1 MKNRIS
7 STYISLIIIYY
18 DIIRLITLRTDIIH
32 IFLILGGD
40 IVLIDFSFKNV
51 RSFKDEV
58 SFSMEVGEG
67 ITDYAE
73 ENIISS
79 GDIDVVKSSFI
90 FGGNASGKTNV
101 IRAFQL
107 LRQIVVYGTSSELDL
122 LPMDT
127 FASEYGNTYFKIRFS
142 KNKKIFDYT
151 IKYNLGHI
159 VNESLSVNNTVIFNR
174 TIDNV
179 IMPPLIKNLRESLRD
194 NQPLLFFA
202 QTNNVPEAKE
212 AYEWFAQDILMP
224 SLINNNLRN
233 QQLFRPLHTNPELKE
248 KVLYFLRAADFNIK
262 DIKTQEVILPISSNP
277 DKSEKVLLLHCEHE
291 GPDNTA
297 FVIDYEAESIGTR
310 IFLLLVMTIL
320 ENQHNSKLFLIDE
333 FDRSLHPKLVNI
345 LLRIFNE
352 WNHSGT
358 QLIATTHDTDI
369 LDTELR
375 TDQIWFVDKSYD
387 GVSTLDSA
395 FDFDEQSIKVI
406 KKNYQDGLYGADQII
421 NDSMMKD
428 ILGISDYEED
438 AHYGE
443 TV

>member
-1 MKNRIS
+1 M
-7 STYISLIIIYY
+7 
-18 DIIRLITLRTDIIH
+18 
-32 IFLILGGD
+32 
-40 IVLIDFSFKNV
+40 LIDFSFKNI

-58 SFSMEVGEG
+58 TFSMEVGEG

-73 ENIISS
+73 DNTISS
-79 GDIDVVKSSFI
+79 GEIDVVKSSFI

-107 LRQIVVYGTSSELDL
+107 LRQVVVYGTPSELDL
-122 LPMDT
+122 LPVDT
-127 FASEYGNTYFKIRFS
+127 FAGVYGNTYFKIRFS
-142 KNKKIFDYT
+142 KNKKIYDYI
-151 IKYNLGHI
+151 IKYNLGYI
-159 VNESLSVNNTVIFNR
+159 VNESLSVDNIVVFNR
-174 TIDNV
+174 SIDDV

-262 DIKTQEVILPISSNP
+262 DIKTQEVIVPISSDP

-291 GPDNTA
+291 GLDNIS
-297 FVIDYEAESIGTR
+297 FKVDYEAESIGTR
-310 IFLLLVMTIL
+310 IFLLLIMTIL
-320 ENQHNSKLFLIDE
+320 ENKHNSKLFLIDE
-333 FDRSLHPKLVNI
+333 FDRSLHPKLVTI

-352 WNHSGT
+352 WNRTGT
-358 QLIATTHDTDI
+358 QLIATTHDIDI
-369 LDTELR
+369 LDASLR

-395 FDFDEQSIKVI
+395 FDFNEQSIKNI

-421 NDSMMKD
+421 NDAMMKD
-428 ILGISDYEED
+428 ILGISDHEED
-438 AHYGE
+438 AHHGE

>member
-1 MKNRIS
+1 M
-7 STYISLIIIYY
+7 
-18 DIIRLITLRTDIIH
+18 
-32 IFLILGGD
+32 
-40 IVLIDFSFKNV
+40 LIDFSFKNV

-58 SFSMEVGEG
+58 TFSMEVGEG

-73 ENIISS
+73 ENTISS
-79 GDIDVVKSSFI
+79 GEIDVVKSSFI

-107 LRQIVVYGTSSELDL
+107 LRQIVVDGTASELEL
-122 LPMDT
+122 LPRDT
-127 FASEYGNTYFKIRFS
+127 FANESGDTNFKIHFT
-142 KNKKIFDYT
+142 KNGNLYYYELNYDWDAIINECLT
-151 IKYNLGHI
+151 ING
-159 VNESLSVNNTVIFNR
+159 NVIFKRNADEI
-174 TIDNV
+174 T
-179 IMPPLIKNLRESLRD
+179 MPPLIKDLKESLRV

-212 AYEWFAQDILMP
+212 AYEWFAQDILTP
-224 SLINNNLRN
+224 SLLNNNLRN

-262 DIKTQEVILPISSNP
+262 DIKTQEVIVPISSDT
-277 DKSEKVLLLHCEHE
+277 DKSKKVLLLYCVHE
-291 GPDNTA
+291 GPENISFT
-297 FVIDYEAESIGTR
+297 VDYEAESVGTR
-310 IFLLLVMTIL
+310 IFLLLIMTIL
-320 ENQHNSKLFLIDE
+320 ENQYNSKLFLIDE

-345 LLRIFNE
+345 LLQIFNE
-352 WNHSGT
+352 WNRTGT

-369 LDTELR
+369 LDAPLR

-395 FDFDEQSIKVI
+395 FDFNEQSIKDI

-421 NDSMMKD
+421 NDAMMKD
-428 ILGISDYEED
+428 ILGISDHEED
-438 AHYGE
+438 AHHGE

>member
-1 MKNRIS
+1 M
-7 STYISLIIIYY
+7 
-18 DIIRLITLRTDIIH
+18 
-32 IFLILGGD
+32 
-40 IVLIDFSFKNV
+40 LIDFSFKNV

-58 SFSMEVGEG
+58 TFSMEVGEG

-73 ENIISS
+73 ENTISS
-79 GDIDVVKSSFI
+79 GDIEVVKSSFI

-107 LRQIVVYGTSSELDL
+107 LRQIVVDGTPSELEL
-122 LPMDT
+122 LPRDT
-127 FASEYGNTYFKIRFS
+127 FANESGDTNFKIHFT
-142 KNKKIFDYT
+142 KND
-151 IKYNLGHI
+151 NLYYYELNYDWDAI
-159 VNESLSVNNTVIFNR
+159 INECLTMNGNVIFKR
-174 TIDNV
+174 TADEIT
-179 IMPPLIKNLRESLRD
+179 MPPLIKDLKKSLRV

-212 AYEWFAQDILMP
+212 AYEWFAQDILTP

-262 DIKTQEVILPISSNP
+262 DIKTQEVIVPISSDP

-291 GPDNTA
+291 GPDNIS
-297 FVIDYEAESIGTR
+297 FKVDYEAESIGTR
-310 IFLLLVMTIL
+310 IFLLLIMTIL
-320 ENQHNSKLFLIDE
+320 ENQNNSKLFLIDE
-333 FDRSLHPKLVNI
+333 FNRSLHPKLVNI

-352 WNHSGT
+352 WNHTGT

-369 LDTELR
+369 LDAPLR

-395 FDFDEQSIKVI
+395 FDFNEQSIKDI

-421 NDSMMKD
+421 NDAMMKD
-428 ILGISDYEED
+428 ILGISDHEED
-438 AHYGE
+438 AHHGE

>member
-1 MKNRIS
+1 M
-7 STYISLIIIYY
+7 
-18 DIIRLITLRTDIIH
+18 
-32 IFLILGGD
+32 
-40 IVLIDFSFKNV
+40 LIDFSFKNI

-58 SFSMEVGEG
+58 TFSMEVGEG

-73 ENIISS
+73 DNTISS
-79 GDIDVVKSSFI
+79 GEIDVVKSSFI

-107 LRQIVVYGTSSELDL
+107 LRQVVVYGTPSELDL
-122 LPMDT
+122 LPVDT
-127 FASEYGNTYFKIRFS
+127 FAGVYGNTYFKIRFS
-142 KNKKIFDYT
+142 KNKKIYDYI
-151 IKYNLGHI
+151 IKYNLGYI
-159 VNESLSVNNTVIFNR
+159 VNESLSVDNIVVFNR
-174 TIDNV
+174 SIDDV

-262 DIKTQEVILPISSNP
+262 DIKTQEVIVPISSDP

-291 GPDNTA
+291 GPDNIS
-297 FVIDYEAESIGTR
+297 FKVDYEAESIGTR
-310 IFLLLVMTIL
+310 IFLLLIMTIL
-320 ENQHNSKLFLIDE
+320 ENKHNSKLFLIDE
-333 FDRSLHPKLVNI
+333 FDRSLHPKLVTI

-352 WNHSGT
+352 WNRTGT
-358 QLIATTHDTDI
+358 QLIATTHDIDI
-369 LDTELR
+369 LDASLR

-395 FDFDEQSIKVI
+395 FDFNEQSIKNI

-421 NDSMMKD
+421 NDAMMKD
-428 ILGISDYEED
+428 ILGISDHEED

>member
-1 MKNRIS
+1 M
-7 STYISLIIIYY
+7 
-18 DIIRLITLRTDIIH
+18 
-32 IFLILGGD
+32 
-40 IVLIDFSFKNV
+40 LIDFSFKNV

-58 SFSMEVGEG
+58 TFSMEVGEG

-73 ENIISS
+73 ENTISS
-79 GDIDVVKSSFI
+79 GDIEVVKSSFI

-107 LRQIVVYGTSSELDL
+107 LRQVVVHGTPSELDL

-127 FASEYGNTYFKIRFS
+127 FASDYGNTYFKIRFS
-142 KNKKIFDYT
+142 KNKKIYDYI
-151 IKYNLGHI
+151 IKYNLGYI
-159 VNESLSVNNTVIFNR
+159 VQESLSVDNTVVFNR
-174 TIDNV
+174 TIDDV
-179 IMPPLIKNLRESLRD
+179 IMPPLIKNLKESLRD

-212 AYEWFAQDILMP
+212 AYEWFAQDILTP

-262 DIKTQEVILPISSNP
+262 DIKTQEVIVPISSNP

-291 GPDNTA
+291 GPDNIS
-297 FVIDYEAESIGTR
+297 FKVDYEAESIGTR
-310 IFLLLVMTIL
+310 IFLLLIMTIL
-320 ENQHNSKLFLIDE
+320 ENQNNSKLFLIDE
-333 FDRSLHPKLVNI
+333 FNRSLHPKLVNI

-352 WNHSGT
+352 WNRTST

-369 LDTELR
+369 LDAPLR

-395 FDFDEQSIKVI
+395 FDFNEQSIKDI

-421 NDSMMKD
+421 NDAMMKD
-428 ILGISDYEED
+428 ILGISD
-438 AHYGE
+438 H
-443 TV
+443 

>member
-1 MKNRIS
+1 M
-7 STYISLIIIYY
+7 
-18 DIIRLITLRTDIIH
+18 
-32 IFLILGGD
+32 
-40 IVLIDFSFKNV
+40 LIDFSFKNV

-58 SFSMEVGEG
+58 TFSMEVGEG
-67 ITDYAE
+67 ITDYAK
-73 ENIISS
+73 ENTMSS
-79 GDIDVVKSSFI
+79 GEIDVVKSSFI

-107 LRQIVVYGTSSELDL
+107 LRQIVVHGTPSELDL

-127 FASEYGNTYFKIRFS
+127 FASAYGNTYFKIRFS
-142 KNKKIFDYT
+142 KNKKIYDYI
-151 IKYNLGHI
+151 IKYNLGYI
-159 VNESLSVNNTVIFNR
+159 VNESLSVNNTVVFNR
-174 TIDNV
+174 TIDDV

-248 KVLYFLRAADFNIK
+248 KILYFLRAADFNIK
-262 DIKTQEVILPISSNP
+262 DIKTQEVILPISSDS

-291 GPDNTA
+291 GPDNISFT
-297 FVIDYEAESIGTR
+297 VDYEAESIGTR
-310 IFLLLVMTIL
+310 IFLLLIMTIL
-320 ENQHNSKLFLIDE
+320 ENQNNSKLFLIDE

-352 WNHSGT
+352 WNRTGT
-358 QLIATTHDTDI
+358 QLIATTHNMDI
-369 LDTELR
+369 LDSQLR

-395 FDFDEQSIKVI
+395 FDFNEQSIKDI

-421 NDSMMKD
+421 NDAMMKD
-428 ILGISDYEED
+428 ILGISDHEED
-438 AHYGE
+438 AHHGE

>member
-1 MKNRIS
+1 
-7 STYISLIIIYY
+7 
-18 DIIRLITLRTDIIH
+18 
-32 IFLILGGD
+32 
-40 IVLIDFSFKNV
+40 
-51 RSFKDEV
+51 
-58 SFSMEVGEG
+58 MEVGEG
-67 ITDYAE
+67 ITDYAK
-73 ENIISS
+73 ENTMSS
-79 GDIDVVKSSFI
+79 GEIDVVKSSFI

-107 LRQIVVYGTSSELDL
+107 LRQIVVHGTPSELDL

-127 FASEYGNTYFKIRFS
+127 FASAYGNTYFKIRFS
-142 KNKKIFDYT
+142 KNKKIYDYI
-151 IKYNLGHI
+151 IKYNLGYI
-159 VNESLSVNNTVIFNR
+159 VNESLSVNNTVVFNR
-174 TIDNV
+174 TIDDV

-248 KVLYFLRAADFNIK
+248 KILYFLRAADFNIK
-262 DIKTQEVILPISSNP
+262 DIKTQEVILPISSDS

-291 GPDNTA
+291 GPDNISFT
-297 FVIDYEAESIGTR
+297 VDYEAESIGTR
-310 IFLLLVMTIL
+310 IFLLLIMTIL
-320 ENQHNSKLFLIDE
+320 ENQNNSKLFLIDE

-352 WNHSGT
+352 WNRTGT

-369 LDTELR
+369 LDAPLR

-395 FDFDEQSIKVI
+395 FDFNEQSIKDI

-421 NDSMMKD
+421 NDAMMKD
-428 ILGISDYEED
+428 ILGISDHEED
-438 AHYGE
+438 AHHGE

>member
-18 DIIRLITLRTDIIH
+18 AIIRLITLRTDIIH

-151 IKYNLGHI
+151 IKYNLGYI

-352 WNHSGT
+352 WNHTGT

-395 FDFDEQSIKVI
+395 FDFDEQSIKDI

>member
-1 MKNRIS
+1 M
-7 STYISLIIIYY
+7 
-18 DIIRLITLRTDIIH
+18 
-32 IFLILGGD
+32 
-40 IVLIDFSFKNV
+40 LIDFSFKNV

-58 SFSMEVGEG
+58 TFSMEVGEG
-67 ITDYAE
+67 ITDYAK
-73 ENIISS
+73 ENTMSS
-79 GDIDVVKSSFI
+79 GEIDVVKSSFI

-107 LRQIVVYGTSSELDL
+107 LRQIVVHGTPSELDL

-127 FASEYGNTYFKIRFS
+127 FASAYGNTYFKIRFS
-142 KNKKIFDYT
+142 KNKKIYDYI
-151 IKYNLGHI
+151 IKYNLGYI
-159 VNESLSVNNTVIFNR
+159 VNESLSVNNTVVFNR
-174 TIDNV
+174 TIDDV

-248 KVLYFLRAADFNIK
+248 KILYFLRAADFNIK
-262 DIKTQEVILPISSNP
+262 DIKTQEVILPISSDS

-291 GPDNTA
+291 GPDNISFT
-297 FVIDYEAESIGTR
+297 VDYEAESIGTR
-310 IFLLLVMTIL
+310 IFLLLIMTIL
-320 ENQHNSKLFLIDE
+320 ENQNNSKLFLIDE

-352 WNHSGT
+352 WNRTGT

-369 LDTELR
+369 LDAPLR

-395 FDFDEQSIKVI
+395 FDFNEQSIKDI

-421 NDSMMKD
+421 NDAMMKD
-428 ILGISDYEED
+428 ILGISDHEED
-438 AHYGE
+438 AHHGE

>member
-1 MKNRIS
+1 M
-7 STYISLIIIYY
+7 
-18 DIIRLITLRTDIIH
+18 
-32 IFLILGGD
+32 
-40 IVLIDFSFKNV
+40 LIDFSFKNV

-58 SFSMEVGEG
+58 TFSMEVGEG

-73 ENIISS
+73 ENTISS
-79 GDIDVVKSSFI
+79 GDIEVVKSSFI

-107 LRQIVVYGTSSELDL
+107 LRQIVVDGTASELEL
-122 LPMDT
+122 LPRDT
-127 FASEYGNTYFKIRFS
+127 FANESGDTNFKIHFT
-142 KNKKIFDYT
+142 KNG
-151 IKYNLGHI
+151 NLYYYELNYDWDAI
-159 VNESLSVNNTVIFNR
+159 INECLTMNGNVIFKR
-174 TIDNV
+174 TADEIT
-179 IMPPLIKNLRESLRD
+179 MPPLIKYLKKSLRV

-212 AYEWFAQDILMP
+212 AYEWFAQDILTP
-224 SLINNNLRN
+224 SLINNNLST

-262 DIKTQEVILPISSNP
+262 DIKTQEVIVPISSDT
-277 DKSEKVLLLHCEHE
+277 DKSKKVLLLHCVHE
-291 GPDNTA
+291 GPENISFT
-297 FVIDYEAESIGTR
+297 VDYEAESVGTR
-310 IFLLLVMTIL
+310 IFLLLIMTIL
-320 ENQHNSKLFLIDE
+320 ENQYNSKLFLIDE

-345 LLRIFNE
+345 LLQIFNE
-352 WNHSGT
+352 WNRTGT

-369 LDTELR
+369 LDAPLR

-395 FDFDEQSIKVI
+395 FDFNEQSIKDI

-421 NDSMMKD
+421 NDAMMKD
-428 ILGISDYEED
+428 ILGISDHEED
-438 AHYGE
+438 AHHGE

>member
-1 MKNRIS
+1 M
-7 STYISLIIIYY
+7 
-18 DIIRLITLRTDIIH
+18 
-32 IFLILGGD
+32 
-40 IVLIDFSFKNV
+40 LIDFSFKNV

-58 SFSMEVGEG
+58 TFSMEVGEG

-73 ENIISS
+73 ENTISS
-79 GDIDVVKSSFI
+79 GEIDVVKSSFI

-107 LRQIVVYGTSSELDL
+107 LRQIVVNGTASELEL
-122 LPMDT
+122 LPRDT
-127 FASEYGNTYFKIRFS
+127 FANESGDTNFKIHFI
-142 KNKKIFDYT
+142 KNG
-151 IKYNLGHI
+151 NLYYYELNYDWDAI
-159 VNESLSVNNTVIFNR
+159 INESLTMNGNVIFKR
-174 TIDNV
+174 TADEIT
-179 IMPPLIKNLRESLRD
+179 MPPLIKDLKESLRV

-212 AYEWFAQDILMP
+212 AYEWFAQDILTP

-262 DIKTQEVILPISSNP
+262 DIKTQEVIVPISSDP

-291 GPDNTA
+291 GPDNIS
-297 FVIDYEAESIGTR
+297 FKVDYEAESIGTR
-310 IFLLLVMTIL
+310 IFLLLIMTIL
-320 ENQHNSKLFLIDE
+320 ENQNNSKLFLIDE

-352 WNHSGT
+352 WNHTGT

-369 LDTELR
+369 LDAPLR

-387 GVSTLDSA
+387 GISTLDSA
-395 FDFDEQSIKVI
+395 FDFNEQSIKDI

-421 NDSMMKD
+421 NDSVMKD
-428 ILGISDYEED
+428 ILGISDHEED

>member
-1 MKNRIS
+1 M
-7 STYISLIIIYY
+7 
-18 DIIRLITLRTDIIH
+18 
-32 IFLILGGD
+32 
-40 IVLIDFSFKNV
+40 LIDFSFKNV

-58 SFSMEVGEG
+58 TFSMEVGEG

-73 ENIISS
+73 ENTISS
-79 GDIDVVKSSFI
+79 GDIEVVKSSFI

-107 LRQIVVYGTSSELDL
+107 LRQVVVHGTASELEL
-122 LPMDT
+122 LPRDT
-127 FASEYGNTYFKIRFS
+127 FANESGDTNFKIHFT
-142 KNKKIFDYT
+142 KNGNSYYYELNYDWDAI
-151 IKYNLGHI
+151 I
-159 VNESLSVNNTVIFNR
+159 NESLTMNGNVIFKR
-174 TIDNV
+174 TADEIT
-179 IMPPLIKNLRESLRD
+179 MPPLIKNLKESLRV

-212 AYEWFAQDILMP
+212 AYEWFAQDILTP

-262 DIKTQEVILPISSNP
+262 DIKTQEVILPISSDT
-277 DKSEKVLLLHCEHE
+277 DKFENVLLLHCEHE
-291 GPDNTA
+291 GPENISFT
-297 FVIDYEAESIGTR
+297 VDYEAESIGTR
-310 IFLLLVMTIL
+310 IFLLLIMTIL
-320 ENQHNSKLFLIDE
+320 ENQNNSKLFLIDE

-352 WNHSGT
+352 WNRTGT
-358 QLIATTHDTDI
+358 QLIATTHNTDI
-369 LDTELR
+369 LDAPLR
-375 TDQIWFVDKSYD
+375 TDQIWFVDKSYE

-395 FDFDEQSIKVI
+395 FDFNEQSIKNI

-421 NDSMMKD
+421 NDAMMKD
-428 ILGISDYEED
+428 ILGISDHEED
-438 AHYGE
+438 AHHGE

>member
-1 MKNRIS
+1 M
-7 STYISLIIIYY
+7 
-18 DIIRLITLRTDIIH
+18 
-32 IFLILGGD
+32 
-40 IVLIDFSFKNV
+40 LIDFSFKNV

-58 SFSMEVGEG
+58 TFSMEVGEG
-67 ITDYAE
+67 IIDYAE
-73 ENIISS
+73 ENTISS
-79 GDIDVVKSSFI
+79 GEIDVVKSSFI

-107 LRQIVVYGTSSELDL
+107 LRQIVVNGTASELEL
-122 LPMDT
+122 LPRDT
-127 FASEYGNTYFKIRFS
+127 FANESGDTNFKIHFI
-142 KNKKIFDYT
+142 KNG
-151 IKYNLGHI
+151 NLYYYELNYDWDAI
-159 VNESLSVNNTVIFNR
+159 INESLTMNGNVIFKR
-174 TIDNV
+174 TADEIT
-179 IMPPLIKNLRESLRD
+179 MPPLIKDLKESLRV

-212 AYEWFAQDILMP
+212 AYEWFAQDILTP

-262 DIKTQEVILPISSNP
+262 DIKTQEVIVPISSDP

-291 GPDNTA
+291 GPDNIS
-297 FVIDYEAESIGTR
+297 FKVDYEAESIGTR
-310 IFLLLVMTIL
+310 IFLLLIMTIL
-320 ENQHNSKLFLIDE
+320 ENQNNSKLFLIDE

-352 WNHSGT
+352 WNHTGT

-369 LDTELR
+369 LDAPLR

-387 GVSTLDSA
+387 GISTLDSA
-395 FDFDEQSIKVI
+395 FDFNEQSIKDI

-421 NDSMMKD
+421 NDSVMKD
-428 ILGISDYEED
+428 ILGISDHEED

>member
-1 MKNRIS
+1 M
-7 STYISLIIIYY
+7 
-18 DIIRLITLRTDIIH
+18 
-32 IFLILGGD
+32 
-40 IVLIDFSFKNV
+40 LIDFSFKNV

-58 SFSMEVGEG
+58 TFSMEVGEG
-67 ITDYAE
+67 IIDYAE
-73 ENIISS
+73 ENTISS
-79 GDIDVVKSSFI
+79 GEIDVVKSSFI

-107 LRQIVVYGTSSELDL
+107 LRQIVVDGTPSNLVT
-122 LPMDT
+122 LPIDT
-127 FASEYGNTYFKIRFS
+127 FANELGDTNFNIHFTKNGNLYYYELNYDWDAIISECLTMNS
-142 KNKKIFDYT
+142 N
-151 IKYNLGHI
+151 
-159 VNESLSVNNTVIFNR
+159 VIFKR
-174 TIDNV
+174 TVDEIT
-179 IMPPLIKNLRESLRD
+179 MPPLIKDLKESLRG

-212 AYEWFAQDILMP
+212 AYEWFAQDILTP
-224 SLINNNLRN
+224 NLINNNLRN

-262 DIKTQEVILPISSNP
+262 DIKTQEVIVPISSDP

-291 GPDNTA
+291 GPDNIS
-297 FVIDYEAESIGTR
+297 FKVDYEAESIGTR
-310 IFLLLVMTIL
+310 IFLLLIMTIL
-320 ENQHNSKLFLIDE
+320 ENQNNSKLFLIDE

-352 WNHSGT
+352 WNRTGT

-369 LDTELR
+369 LDAALR
-375 TDQIWFVDKSYD
+375 TDQIWFVDKSYE

-395 FDFDEQSIKVI
+395 FDFNEQSIKNI

-421 NDSMMKD
+421 NDAMMKD
-428 ILGISDYEED
+428 ILGISDHEED
-438 AHYGE
+438 AHHGE

>member
-1 MKNRIS
+1 M
-7 STYISLIIIYY
+7 
-18 DIIRLITLRTDIIH
+18 
-32 IFLILGGD
+32 
-40 IVLIDFSFKNV
+40 LIDFSFKNV

-58 SFSMEVGEG
+58 TFSMEVGEG
-67 ITDYAE
+67 ITDYAV
-73 ENIISS
+73 ENTISS
-79 GDIDVVKSSFI
+79 GEIDVVKSSFI

-107 LRQIVVYGTSSELDL
+107 LRQIVVDGTPSNLVT
-122 LPMDT
+122 LPIDT
-127 FASEYGNTYFKIRFS
+127 FADESGDTNFKIHFT
-142 KNKKIFDYT
+142 KNG
-151 IKYNLGHI
+151 NLYYYELNYDWDAI
-159 VNESLSVNNTVIFNR
+159 INECLTMNGVVIFKR
-174 TIDNV
+174 TADEIS
-179 IMPPLIKNLRESLRD
+179 MPPLIKDLKESLRV

-212 AYEWFAQDILMP
+212 AYEWFAQDIINP
-224 SLINNNLRN
+224 SLISNNSYNQYLQN
-233 QQLFRPLHTNPELKE
+233 QQLFKPLHTNLELKE
-248 KVLYFLRAADFNIK
+248 NVLYFLRAADFNIR
-262 DIKTQEVILPISSNP
+262 DIITQEIEMPTLEA
-277 DKSEKVLLLHCEHE
+277 DKKSEVSLIINFEYE
-291 GPDNTA
+291 GPDGSR
-297 FVIDYEAESIGTR
+297 FVINYNVESIGTQ
-310 IFLLLVMTIL
+310 IFLLLIMTIL

-352 WNHSGT
+352 WNRTGT

-369 LDTELR
+369 LEAALR

-395 FDFDEQSIKVI
+395 FDFNEQSIKDI

-421 NDSMMKD
+421 NDAMMKD
-428 ILGISDYEED
+428 ILGISDREED

>member
-1 MKNRIS
+1 M
-7 STYISLIIIYY
+7 
-18 DIIRLITLRTDIIH
+18 
-32 IFLILGGD
+32 
-40 IVLIDFSFKNV
+40 LIDFSFKNV

-58 SFSMEVGEG
+58 TFSMEVGEG

-73 ENIISS
+73 ENTISS
-79 GDIDVVKSSFI
+79 GEIEVVKSSFI

-107 LRQIVVYGTSSELDL
+107 LRQIVVDGTPSELEL
-122 LPMDT
+122 LPRDT
-127 FASEYGNTYFKIRFS
+127 FANESGDTNFKIHFT
-142 KNKKIFDYT
+142 KND
-151 IKYNLGHI
+151 NLYYYELNYDWDAI
-159 VNESLSVNNTVIFNR
+159 INECLTMNGNVIFKR
-174 TIDNV
+174 TADEIT
-179 IMPPLIKNLRESLRD
+179 MPPLIKYLKKSLRV

-212 AYEWFAQDILMP
+212 AYEWFAQDILTP
-224 SLINNNLRN
+224 SLINNNLST

-248 KVLYFLRAADFNIK
+248 KVLYFLRAADFNIRN
-262 DIKTQEVILPISSNP
+262 IKTEELRLPISS
-277 DKSEKVLLLHCEHE
+277 DTDTSEKVLLLHCEHE
-291 GPDNTA
+291 GPDGSH
-297 FVIDYEAESIGTR
+297 FVINYNVESIGTR
-310 IFLLLVMTIL
+310 IFLLLIMTIL

-333 FDRSLHPKLVNI
+333 FDRSLHPKLVTI

-352 WNHSGT
+352 WNHTGT

-369 LDTELR
+369 LDAPLR

-395 FDFDEQSIKVI
+395 FDFNEQSIKDI

-421 NDSMMKD
+421 NDAMMKD
-428 ILGISDYEED
+428 ILGISDHEED
-438 AHYGE
+438 AHHGE

>member
-1 MKNRIS
+1 M
-7 STYISLIIIYY
+7 
-18 DIIRLITLRTDIIH
+18 
-32 IFLILGGD
+32 
-40 IVLIDFSFKNV
+40 LIDFSFKNV
-51 RSFKDEV
+51 RSFKNEV

-67 ITDYAE
+67 ITDYAK

-79 GDIDVVKSSFI
+79 GEIDVVKSSFI

-122 LPMDT
+122 LPIDT

-151 IKYNLGHI
+151 IKYNLGYI

-224 SLINNNLRN
+224 SLINNHLHN

-352 WNHSGT
+352 WNHTGT

-369 LDTELR
+369 LGTELR

>member
-1 MKNRIS
+1 M
-7 STYISLIIIYY
+7 
-18 DIIRLITLRTDIIH
+18 
-32 IFLILGGD
+32 
-40 IVLIDFSFKNV
+40 LIDFSFKNV

-174 TIDNV
+174 TIDNI

-395 FDFDEQSIKVI
+395 FDFDEQSIKDI

>member
-1 MKNRIS
+1 
-7 STYISLIIIYY
+7 
-18 DIIRLITLRTDIIH
+18 
-32 IFLILGGD
+32 
-40 IVLIDFSFKNV
+40 
-51 RSFKDEV
+51 
-58 SFSMEVGEG
+58 MEVGEG

-174 TIDNV
+174 TIDNI

-395 FDFDEQSIKVI
+395 FDFDEQSIKDI

>member
-1 MKNRIS
+1 
-7 STYISLIIIYY
+7 
-18 DIIRLITLRTDIIH
+18 
-32 IFLILGGD
+32 
-40 IVLIDFSFKNV
+40 
-51 RSFKDEV
+51 
-58 SFSMEVGEG
+58 MEVGEG

-174 TIDNV
+174 TIDNI

-291 GPDNTA
+291 GPDNTS

-395 FDFDEQSIKVI
+395 FDFDEQSIKDI

>member
-1 MKNRIS
+1 M
-7 STYISLIIIYY
+7 
-18 DIIRLITLRTDIIH
+18 
-32 IFLILGGD
+32 
-40 IVLIDFSFKNV
+40 LIDFSFKNV

-58 SFSMEVGEG
+58 TFSMEVGEA

-73 ENIISS
+73 ENTISS
-79 GDIDVVKSSFI
+79 GEIDVVKSSFI
-90 FGGNASGKTNV
+90 FGANASGKTNV
-101 IRAFQL
+101 IRAFHL
-107 LRQIVVYGTSSELDL
+107 LRQIVVHGTPSELDL
-122 LPMDT
+122 LPIDT
-127 FASEYGNTYFKIRFS
+127 FASAYGNTYFKIRFS
-142 KNKKIFDYT
+142 KNKKIYDYI
-151 IKYNLGHI
+151 IKYNLGYI
-159 VNESLSVNNTVIFNR
+159 VNESLSVNNSVVFNR
-174 TIDNV
+174 TIDDV

-212 AYEWFAQDILMP
+212 AYEWFAQDILTP
-224 SLINNNLRN
+224 SLLNNNLRN
-233 QQLFRPLHTNPELKE
+233 QQLFRPLHTNPELKD

-262 DIKTQEVILPISSNP
+262 DIKTQEVIVPISSDP

-291 GPDNTA
+291 GPDNISFT
-297 FVIDYEAESIGTR
+297 VDYEAESIGTR
-310 IFLLLVMTIL
+310 IFLLLIMTIL
-320 ENQHNSKLFLIDE
+320 ENQNNSKLFLIDE

-345 LLRIFNE
+345 LLQIFNE
-352 WNHSGT
+352 WNRTGT

-369 LDTELR
+369 LDAPLR

-395 FDFDEQSIKVI
+395 FDFNEQSIKDI

-421 NDSMMKD
+421 NDAMMKD
-428 ILGISDYEED
+428 ILGISDREED

>member
-1 MKNRIS
+1 M
-7 STYISLIIIYY
+7 
-18 DIIRLITLRTDIIH
+18 
-32 IFLILGGD
+32 
-40 IVLIDFSFKNV
+40 LIDFSFKNV

-58 SFSMEVGEG
+58 TFSMEVGEA

-73 ENIISS
+73 ENTISL
-79 GDIDVVKSSFI
+79 GEIDVVKSSFI
-90 FGGNASGKTNV
+90 FGANASGKTNV
-101 IRAFQL
+101 IRAFHL
-107 LRQIVVYGTSSELDL
+107 LRQIVVHGTPSELDL
-122 LPMDT
+122 LPIDT
-127 FASEYGNTYFKIRFS
+127 FASVYGNTYFKIRFS
-142 KNKKIFDYT
+142 KNKKIYDYI
-151 IKYNLGHI
+151 IKYNLGYI
-159 VNESLSVNNTVIFNR
+159 VNESLSVNNSVVFNR
-174 TIDNV
+174 TIDDV

-212 AYEWFAQDILMP
+212 AYEWFAQDILTP
-224 SLINNNLRN
+224 SLLNNNLRN

-262 DIKTQEVILPISSNP
+262 DIKTQEVIVPISSDP

-291 GPDNTA
+291 GPDNISFT
-297 FVIDYEAESIGTR
+297 VDYEAESIGTR
-310 IFLLLVMTIL
+310 IFLLLIMTIL
-320 ENQHNSKLFLIDE
+320 ENQNNSKLFLIDE

-345 LLRIFNE
+345 LLQIFNE
-352 WNHSGT
+352 WNRTGT

-369 LDTELR
+369 LDAPLR

-395 FDFDEQSIKVI
+395 FDFNEQSIKDI

-421 NDSMMKD
+421 NDAMMKD
-428 ILGISDYEED
+428 ILGISDREED

>member
-1 MKNRIS
+1 M
-7 STYISLIIIYY
+7 
-18 DIIRLITLRTDIIH
+18 
-32 IFLILGGD
+32 
-40 IVLIDFSFKNV
+40 LIDFSFKNV

-58 SFSMEVGEG
+58 TFSMEVGEG

-73 ENIISS
+73 ENTISS
-79 GDIDVVKSSFI
+79 GDIEVVKSSFI

-107 LRQIVVYGTSSELDL
+107 LRQIVVDGTPSNLVT
-122 LPMDT
+122 LPIDT
-127 FASEYGNTYFKIRFS
+127 FANELGDTNFKIHFT
-142 KNKKIFDYT
+142 KNGNLYYYELNYDWDT
-151 IKYNLGHI
+151 IISECLTMNS
-159 VNESLSVNNTVIFNR
+159 NVIFKR
-174 TIDNV
+174 TADEIT
-179 IMPPLIKNLRESLRD
+179 MPPLIKDLKESLRG

-212 AYEWFAQDILMP
+212 AYEWFAQDILTP
-224 SLINNNLRN
+224 NLINNNLRN
-233 QQLFRPLHTNPELKE
+233 QKLFRPLHTNPDLKE

-262 DIKTQEVILPISSNP
+262 DIKTEELTLSISSDT

-291 GPDNTA
+291 GPDGSH
-297 FVIDYEAESIGTR
+297 FVINYNVESIGTR
-310 IFLLLVMTIL
+310 IFLLLIMNIL

-333 FDRSLHPKLVNI
+333 FDRSLHPKLVTI

-352 WNHSGT
+352 WNRTGT

-369 LDTELR
+369 LDASLR

-395 FDFDEQSIKVI
+395 FDFNEQSIKDI

-421 NDSMMKD
+421 NDAMMKD
-428 ILGISDYEED
+428 ILDISDHEED
-438 AHYGE
+438 SHHGE